1 MAQPHALL
9 EYLLT
14 PQPLAS
20 ARLRRENLSERRIAL
35 ALIGTAESW
44 TLSTQLVATP
54 PAVSV
59 DVTLPGGV
67 AVAVGMGLGRDPHA
81 GRSSSARRRH
91 GMTGHTDGGDDD
103 EAAAAAANTATASKK
118 VNSTSQGSI
127 NSMSS
132 WTTKGASD
140 NSQQPDAAFRA
151 SNTMMPSVSYAAF
164 DANDLVP
171 WKVELSA
178 KGSLSDEKLSF
189 HLLKLAA
196 EHEGV
201 ENGIPVSSKFGTR
214 GSFAVWKF
222 HRGDDVSETTPRRH
236 RRIHSFGSRMA
247 AAESHSFLADDAPS
261 VSALLLFPDETEAF
275 HRSLRFLQ
283 YDYAFDVFEH
293 SRIESVTVTVAATHP
308 MLNGGTMVTTVLDS
322 IYAYGSVA
330 AREDAI
336 IDPDERKRKRN
347 VLRHLPATDFTLGVT
362 HVYIPPESY
371 SYSDDGQT
379 LFVPDATGGRMMIR
393 FLGGIQD
400 SRGEESSYGSNVTP
414 ADAVYE
420 GVKVVADFEVP
431 SLVVRSEGKVKEF
444 PELDVF
450 EGVKL
455 HSHLSGIISG
465 GVRAHLRPEKV
476 TAGPILTTGR
486 NVFNPLEV
494 RTSRRTGDSLIGAT
508 RYLTRN
514 PYRRMRSTF
523 RARRWRSKSRSTP
536 FP

>member
-1 MAQPHALL
+1 
-9 EYLLT
+9 
-14 PQPLAS
+14 
-20 ARLRRENLSERRIAL
+20 
-35 ALIGTAESW
+35 
-44 TLSTQLVATP
+44 
-54 PAVSV
+54 
-59 DVTLPGGV
+59 
-67 AVAVGMGLGRDPHA
+67 MGLGRDPHA

-91 GMTGHTDGGDDD
+91 GMTSPTSAANKNDGDDD
-103 EAAAAAANTATASKK
+103 DDDEDGAGLGAGGTTATAASKK
-118 VNSTSQGSI
+118 VNSTSQGSV

-140 NSQQPDAAFRA
+140 NSRPHDAAFRA
-151 SNTMMPSVSYAAF
+151 STNNMMPSATYAAF
-164 DANDLVP
+164 DANELVP

-196 EHEGV
+196 EHDGV

-214 GSFAVWKF
+214 GSFAVWKYH

-247 AAESHSFLADDAPS
+247 AAESHSVLADDAPS
-261 VSALLLFPDETEAF
+261 VAALLLFPDETEAF

-293 SRIESVTVTVAATHP
+293 SKIESVTVTVAATHP

-379 LFVPDATGGRMMIR
+379 LFVPDATGGRMMVR
-393 FLGGIQD
+393 LLGGIQD
-400 SRGEESSYGSNVTP
+400 SRGDESSYGSNATP

-444 PELDVF
+444 PELEVF
-450 EGVKL
+450 DGVKL

-476 TAGPILTTGR
+476 AAGPILTTGR

-494 RTSRRTGDSLIGAT
+494 RQEEKTSGCLFHLCDAM
-508 RYLTRN
+508 
-514 PYRRMRSTF
+514 PHTF
-523 RARRWRSKSRSTP
+523 S
-536 FP
+536 

>member
-1 MAQPHALL
+1 M
-9 EYLLT
+9 
-14 PQPLAS
+14 
-20 ARLRRENLSERRIAL
+20 
-35 ALIGTAESW
+35 IGTAESW

-67 AVAVGMGLGRDPHA
+67 AVAVEMGLGRDPHA
-81 GRSSSARRRH
+81 GRSSAARRRY
-91 GMTGHTDGGDDD
+91 GMDPT
-103 EAAAAAANTATASKK
+103 EAADDGADTAAAGTATASKK
-118 VNSTSQGSI
+118 VNATSQGSV

-140 NSQQPDAAFRA
+140 KSRQPDAFRA
-151 SNTMMPSVSYAAF
+151 SNNMLSSAGYAAF

-196 EHEGV
+196 EHDGI
-201 ENGIPVSSKFGTR
+201 ENGVPVSSKFGTR

-222 HRGDDVSETTPRRH
+222 QRADDVSETTPRRH
-236 RRIHSFGSRMA
+236 RRLHSFGSRMA

-261 VSALLLFPDETEAF
+261 VAALLLFPEETEAF

-293 SRIESVTVTVAATHP
+293 SKVESVTVTVAATHP
-308 MLNGGTMVTTVLDS
+308 MLNGGTMVTTILDS

-393 FLGGIQD
+393 LLGGIQD
-400 SRGEESSYGSNVTP
+400 SRGDESSYGSNATP

-420 GVKVVADFEVP
+420 GVKVVADFEIP

-455 HSHLSGIISG
+455 LSHLSGIISG
-465 GVRAHLRPEKV
+465 GVRAHLRPEKL
-476 TAGPILTTGR
+476 TAGPVLTTGR

-494 RTSRRTGDSLIGAT
+494 RCRR
-508 RYLTRN
+508 
-514 PYRRMRSTF
+514 
-523 RARRWRSKSRSTP
+523 KSSAP
-536 FP
+536 LPN